1 VTTPADRALAAFTA
15 EASRTTSRLRFGLLA
30 VVALLAVLD
39 PTRVEGPAFW
49 GVLAAYGGFALGWLV
64 LVTRRPAGART
75 GLVATAVDL
84 VAITTLAVL
93 AGGGGTLPSLA
104 YVAVPVMAAFRYRP
118 ALSAGVGLL
127 TVASFLL
134 SAAVDRA
141 PVSAAGLLA
150 EVAVLALVAVA
161 TFLLSVVLARRA
173 DRIRGLLADA
183 AALTAQ
189 ALDAEAAERRR
200 LAEELHDH
208 ALQTLLVAGQELD
221 ELADGHPDVDLGP
234 LDVAV
239 RGTVR
244 ELRAVVGALH
254 PYVLDEAGLA
264 VALRRLAERLGGQ
277 GGFEATVDA
286 PDDLPAAV
294 PAPPPP
300 PPPPPRGAARRPAL
314 RGRPRAADQR
324 RQARRRRTRRGGARR
339 RRPRPPAGGRRR
351 RVRARPG
358 GARDPARGGTHRAG
372 VDAGA
377 GGGRRGDV
385 PDGDRIVPSRHDDGA
400 GDADRRPRPPPR
412 VAGQRRYMTSVRASS
427 SREPAPRQWASRI
440 AASRERSAARPRPS
454 A

>member
-277 GGFEATVDA
+277 GGFAATVDA
-286 PDDLPAAV
+286 PDDLPAAPHDGLLYGV
-294 PAPPPP
+294 
-300 PPPPPRGAARRPAL
+300 AREL
-314 RGRPRAADQR
+314 LTNVGK
-324 RQARRRRTRRGGARR
+324 
-339 RRPRPPAGGRRR
+339 
-351 RVRARPG
+351 
-358 GARDPARGGTHRAG
+358 H
-372 VDAGA
+372 AGA
-377 GGGRRGDV
+377 GRAAVVLADDGPDRRLEVDDDGCGLDPAALGTRLAAGHIGLASTRARVEGVGGTFRIATGSSPRDTTTGRGT
-385 PDGDRIVPSRHDDGA
+385 RIVVRV
-400 GDADRRPRPPPR
+400 PRPVSP
-412 VAGQRRYMTSVRASS
+412 VSGGT
-427 SREPAPRQWASRI
+427 
-440 AASRERSAARPRPS
+440 
-454 A
+454 

>member
-1 VTTPADRALAAFTA
+1 MTAPADGALAVYTA

-49 GVLAAYGGFALGWLV
+49 GVLAAYGVFALSWLV
-64 LVTRRPAGART
+64 LVTHWPAGPRT

-84 VAITTLAVL
+84 VAISTLALL

-104 YVAVPVMAAFRYRP
+104 YVVVPVMAAFRYRP

-134 SAAVDRA
+134 SAAIDRA

-161 TFLLSVVLARRA
+161 TFGLSVVLARRA

-183 AALTAQ
+183 DALTAQ
-189 ALDAEAAERRR
+189 ALDAEQVERRR

-221 ELADGHPDVDLGP
+221 ELAEDHPDVDLGR
-234 LDVAV
+234 LDAAV

-244 ELRAVVGALH
+244 ELRDVVGALH

-264 VALRRLAERLGGQ
+264 VALRRLAQRLGGQ
-277 GGFEATVDA
+277 AGFAVAVDA
-286 PDDLPAAV
+286 PDDLVAAPHDRLLYGV
-294 PAPPPP
+294 ARELLTNVAKHAGAEQVAVVLADDGPERRLEIDDDGCGLDPTSLRTRLAGGHIGLASTRARVEGVGGTFLVGPGTRGRGTRIVVRV
-300 PPPPPRGAARRPAL
+300 PRG
-314 RGRPRAADQR
+314 G
-324 RQARRRRTRRGGARR
+324 
-339 RRPRPPAGGRRR
+339 
-351 RVRARPG
+351 
-358 GARDPARGGTHRAG
+358 
-372 VDAGA
+372 
-377 GGGRRGDV
+377 
-385 PDGDRIVPSRHDDGA
+385 S
-400 GDADRRPRPPPR
+400 
-412 VAGQRRYMTSVRASS
+412 AS
-427 SREPAPRQWASRI
+427 
-440 AASRERSAARPRPS
+440 
-454 A
+454 